1 MTKSI
6 FPILALVLLSSG
18 RLTAQKEFYEIRVY
32 ELRSAEQVGYMDQF
46 LSRALVPALHR
57 QGINQV
63 GVFKP
68 LGNDTMTMKKIV
80 MIAPYP
86 SPDAWLKTKNS
97 IEKDSVFISAGLP
110 FTDADTSH
118 CPYQRMESSLME
130 AFPDQPKLIPT
141 PLRSNP
147 DAVYELRSYESP
159 TEKLHRLK
167 VSMFNTGGE
176 IKLFKRLDFQA
187 LFYADVPSGSRM
199 PNLVYMIAFPS
210 VASREEHWKAFGSS
224 PEWKALTADP
234 HWENNVSVSHI
245 DSWLLKRT
253 PYSDL

>member
-1 MTKSI
+1 MKKTFFPLLLLI
-6 FPILALVLLSSG
+6 FFSA
-18 RLTAQKEFYEIRVY
+18 RLNAQKEFYEIRVY
-32 ELRSAEQVGYMDQF
+32 ELRSAEQEGYLDQF
-46 LSRALVPALHR
+46 LSQALVPALHR
-57 QGINQV
+57 QGITQI

-68 LGNDTMTMKKIV
+68 LGNDTMAIRKIV
-80 MIAPYP
+80 MITPY
-86 SPDAWLKTKNS
+86 SSLDAWHKTSNS
-97 IEKDSVFISAGLP
+97 IIKDPAFITAGRP

-118 CPYQRMESSLME
+118 RPYQRMESTLLE

-141 PLRSNP
+141 TLRSNP

-167 VSMFNTGGE
+167 VSMFNEGGE

-187 LFYADVPSGSRM
+187 LFYADVLSGNRM
-199 PNLVYMIAFPS
+199 PNLVYMIAFSS
-210 VASREEHWKAFGSS
+210 VAAREEHWKAFGAS

-253 PYSDL
+253 SYSDL